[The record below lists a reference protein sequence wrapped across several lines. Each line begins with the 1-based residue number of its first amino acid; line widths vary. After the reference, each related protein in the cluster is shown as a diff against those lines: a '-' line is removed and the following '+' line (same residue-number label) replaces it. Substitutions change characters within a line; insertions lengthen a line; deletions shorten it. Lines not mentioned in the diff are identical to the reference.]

1 MKPKEIARR
10 IYHKDTCYGM
20 YDDKDPTDKELIEY
34 FTTWIEDYAREFHE
48 EQSIKDVEIKKEEDE
63 NKLRWWNNA

>member
-20 YDDKDPTDKELIEY
+20 YDDRTPTDKELIEY
-34 FTTWIEDYAREFHE
+34 FSTWIDDYAMEFHKK
-48 EQSIKDVEIKKEEDE
+48 QAIKDIEDIKVAEE
-63 NKLRWWNNA
+63 NKLRWWNKG

>member
-1 MKPKEIARR
+1 MKPKEIVRR

-20 YDDKDPTDKELIEY
+20 YDDKTPTEKELIEY
-34 FTTWIEDYAREFHE
+34 FTTWIEDYALEFHK

-63 NKLRWWNNA
+63 NKLRWWND

>member
-20 YDDKDPTDKELIEY
+20 YDDKEPTEKELLAY
-34 FTTWIEDYAREFHE
+34 FTTWIEDYALEFHK
-48 EQSIKDVEIKKEEDE
+48 EQAVKDVEIKKEEEE
-63 NKLRWWNNA
+63 NKLRWWND